1 MSLNWMSFEG
11 FMRFNWN
18 VLLIILATVFL
29 IGCGDSGQIP
39 TDIDQMNQPQVSVED
54 SGMADS
60 DVKET
65 PSLET
70 GIAVQSV
77 DPVSESPDRGESL
90 TAKSLKDSKIASVG
104 GSLVRLGS
112 DPPTLDPHVATDAV
126 SIMYINEIYG
136 GLVTLDLDLNVVPDI
151 ADSWE
156 VSQDGRTYTFKLR
169 SGAVF
174 HDGKPVTASDFKW
187 SFERVADPATQSPV
201 VETYLSDILGVKDKL
216 NGNASSVVGVQ
227 VVNDSTLSIT
237 INEPKAYFLSKLT
250 YPTSFVLDQDSVT
263 DGSEWMLRPNGT
275 GPFRLWEYETGEVMR
290 LSRNE
295 TYHLGAP
302 YLDEVEFILSG
313 GQGMLMYESDE
324 IHLTG
329 VGRADL
335 ARILDPNEPLNAE
348 AVQAPAAFSVGYIG
362 MNVNEPPFDDPNIRL
377 ALNYSFDRKTIAE
390 VVLEGLRIPA
400 QGIIPPGFPSFN
412 PDLKTYTFD
421 VEKAKQLVMDS
432 KYGNDLGSL
441 PRITLNVVGGFGA
454 PVDDDV
460 EAIRRAWEV
469 ELGIIIDIQQTAWAT
484 FLQDLHDSRYQMF
497 KVGWGADYPD
507 PENFLDILFH
517 SESENN
523 HASYNNPQVDAL
535 LEQARIE
542 MDQAKRFE
550 MYNRIEQMIIDD
562 APWIPLW
569 NSGTESYALVKP
581 YVKGFY
587 MTPMSIPVHRYIY
600 MDK

>member
-1 MSLNWMSFEG
+1 MKFK
-11 FMRFNWN
+11 WN
-18 VLLIILATVFL
+18 VILISLATVL
-29 IGCGDSGQIP
+29 IIGCGDSGQMPAEITQTTGSPVEVVDLTKQESADLETPIP
-39 TDIDQMNQPQVSVED
+39 EKDASPPSNDNV
-54 SGMADS
+54 S
-60 DVKET
+60 DV
-65 PSLET
+65 S
-70 GIAVQSV
+70 S
-77 DPVSESPDRGESL
+77 SGESL
-90 TAKSLKDSKIASVG
+90 IERSVKDSESATQG

-136 GLVTLDLDLNVVPDI
+136 GLVTLDLDLNVVPDLAEI
-151 ADSWE
+151 WE
-156 VSQDGRTYTFKLR
+156 VSPDGRTYTFKIR
-169 SGAVF
+169 EGAVF
-174 HDGKPVTASDFKW
+174 HDGKPVTARDFKW

-216 NGNASSVVGVQ
+216 NGSSNTVVGVQ
-227 VVNDSTLSIT
+227 VIDDSTLSIT

-250 YPTSFVLDQDSVT
+250 YPTSFVLDEGSVT
-263 DGSEWMLRPNGT
+263 DGSDWMLRPNGT
-275 GPFRLWEYETGEVMR
+275 GPFRLWDYDTGVVLR

-295 TYHLGAP
+295 AYHLGSP
-302 YLDEVEFILSG
+302 YLDEIEFILSG

-335 ARILDPNEPLNAE
+335 ARILDPSEPLNAE

-390 VVLEGLRIPA
+390 VVLDGLRIPA

-412 PDLKTYTFD
+412 PDLDTYTFD

-432 KYGNDLGSL
+432 KYGNDLSSL
-441 PRITLNVVGGFGA
+441 PRITLNVVGGFGT
-454 PVDDDV
+454 PVDDDI

-469 ELGIIIDIQQTAWAT
+469 ELGIVIDIQQTAWAT
-484 FLQDLHDSRYQMF
+484 FLQDLHDRRYQMF

-523 HASYNNPQVDAL
+523 HTSYSNSQVDAL

-542 MDQAKRFE
+542 MDQSLRFE
-550 MYNRIEQMIIDD
+550 LYNRIEQMIIDD